1 MSALGRGLSVAGYA
15 AGEMF
20 AKGAL
25 MDQQSELE
33 TQKALRLAEFQEQ
46 MAARGDRRKLALAE
60 ESAERSRTG
69 QVARI
74 DAKAGELADSA
85 VGEKRGL
92 IDAGIADRSLWTA
105 EQQAT
110 VDQSLAN
117 DRKALVNDPATK
129 TRAAMATGDI
139 SPKDAAAIERDERR
153 LDATDKATSARERA
167 AEMRDATQRYIAD
180 LRHEDSQKR
189 LDVLISKIGA
199 KDAKD
204 RPTEAIKFIDGLR
217 KELADDARDTRT
229 LLKEELA
236 SDKYMDDDKKQA
248 IRDKYEPKLADIDRK
263 RTQLEKDFN
272 SLRERVGLPAIA
284 AEPTPTAAP
293 KPANRP
299 PLSSFQKK

>member
-1 MSALGRGLSVAGYA
+1 MSALGRGLSAAGYA

-33 TQKALRLAEFQEQ
+33 TQRALRLAEIQEQ
-46 MAARGDRRKLALAE
+46 MAARGERRKVDLAE
-60 ESAERSRTG
+60 ESAERTRTK

-74 DAKAGELADSA
+74 DAKAGELADEA

-92 IDAGIADRSLWTA
+92 IDSGIADRSLWTA
-105 EQQAT
+105 DQQAA

-117 DRKALVNDPATK
+117 DRKEMLADPATK

-139 SPKDAAAIERDERR
+139 SPKDAATIERDERR

-189 LDVLISKIGA
+189 LEVLISKIGA

-236 SDKYMDDDKKQA
+236 ADKYMEEGEKAK
-248 IRDKYEPKLADIDRK
+248 IRDKYEPKLADIERK

-284 AEPTPTAAP
+284 PEPTAAP
-293 KPANRP
+293 KPAPANRP